1 MSHDHS
7 RFDSETWTVPGP
19 DHEFQFPEFMPGLVW
34 LVGAGPGDPGLVT
47 VHALNALRQAD
58 IVVHDALVNS
68 QILGWCKPGARIVY
82 SGKRGG
88 KPSPQQT
95 DISQQLIAFSRQERR
110 VVRLKGGDPF
120 VFGRGAEEVLAL
132 LEAGVPVRATAGVTA
147 GIAGLA
153 SVGIPVTWRETNQ
166 TVTFLTGHDQ
176 SGSEP
181 QSINWKGIAAGSQ
194 VIVLYMAMKNLD
206 TICQRLVAAGR
217 SPDEAVAIVTN
228 ATLPQ
233 ETALETTLQ
242 NAAADAARYRL
253 VAPAIICVGP
263 NVSLHRRIGML
274 THSSASRHGGP
285 APSLTT
291 SIWLGG

>member
-1 MSHDHS
+1 MSHDRS
-7 RFDSETWTVPGP
+7 RLDSETWTVPGP

-58 IVVHDALVNS
+58 LVVHDALVNS
-68 QILGWCKPGARIVY
+68 QILGWCKPGTRIVY

-95 DISQQLIAFSRQERR
+95 DISQQLIAFSRQGRR

-132 LEAGVPVRATAGVTA
+132 LEAGVPVRTTAGVTA

-176 SGSEP
+176 SGAAP
-181 QSINWKGIAAGSQ
+181 QAIDWNGIAAGSQ

-206 TICQRLVAAGR
+206 TICRRLIAAGR
-217 SPDEAVAIVTN
+217 APDEPVAIVTN

-233 ETALETTLQ
+233 ETALETTLR
-242 NAAADAARYRL
+242 NAAADAVHFKL
-253 VAPAIICVGP
+253 VAPAIVCVGP
-263 NVSLHRRIGML
+263 NILLRRRIGML
-274 THSSASRHGGP
+274 NHASTARHAGP
-285 APSLTT
+285 AASLTT
-291 SIWLGG
+291 SSWLGS